1 MLLEDD
7 VNGNEYTV
15 GSFEFI
21 FGVILGL
28 LFLLE
33 DDMHGNEHTVGSFDH
48 FLTLT
53 NCCRLCT

>member
-1 MLLEDD
+1 MPLEDD

-28 LFLLE
+28 LFA
-33 DDMHGNEHTVGSFDH
+33 T
-48 FLTLT
+48 
-53 NCCRLCT
+53 